1 MIDFKINCI
10 YNDAEG
16 NEYQYL
22 GKYPHKFK
30 NINTNEIIDF
40 YERISNNTDVFA
52 NINEKSEISI
62 TCIDPVIFGWEL
74 GHKYLCYNI
83 LTEQISYAIFANYH
97 KNLYQ
102 NDFKFLINGEI
113 VQGYNLNE
121 NKGLKVGDYFI
132 FRNNILSD
140 NKPKITEC
148 VAYGLSF
155 YEALECVITCKY
167 EDIAFIKRENS
178 NIGYYFD
185 KEHNLCEIDTYEN
198 ISKLSKNFT
207 IDDMQIQ
214 NWCVYAYVDKDDYIV
229 LNDLK

>member
-10 YNDAEG
+10 YSDTND

-40 YERISNNTDVFA
+40 YERVNNNTDVFA
-52 NINEKSEISI
+52 NVNEESEIRI
-62 TCIDPVIFGWEL
+62 TCIEPEIFGWEL
-74 GHKYLCYNI
+74 GCEYLCYNVI
-83 LTEQISYAIFANYH
+83 TGQIAHGIFVNYH
-97 KNLYQ
+97 KNLID
-102 NDFKFLINGEI
+102 DFKFLINGEI
-113 VQGYNLNE
+113 VKGYNLNE

-155 YEALECVITCKY
+155 YEALECIISCKY
-167 EDIAFIKRENS
+167 EDIAFIKRENES
-178 NIGYYFD
+178 VGYYFD
-185 KEHNLCEIDTYEN
+185 KDHNLCEIDTYEN
-198 ISKLSKNFT
+198 VSKLSKKFIIN
-207 IDDMQIQ
+207 DMQIQ
-214 NWCVYAYVDKDDYIV
+214 NWCVYAYVDKDDYII